1 VAAAQGMNAKVFLNL
16 GLIAAL
22 LALSLFMY
30 YKAAHDVTPEMR
42 ITALKRD
49 DVSRIVIE
57 PRGAAPIKL
66 EKRDGAWRLVA
77 PLSASAEMTQ
87 VDRLVDI
94 VNANAK
100 QKLANPDR
108 AQLDLVT
115 PPVRVTLN
123 DQVVAFG
130 RVNDITYEQYV
141 EIGGNVYVVPPLYG
155 YGIPTDVTK
164 LLGRRLLDSN
174 ETPVAFDFGRYKI
187 VRDEKGTW
195 TATGDFPVPK
205 EAPLSQDDFN
215 RWADEW
221 RHTSALSVAPDKA
234 GRSPEQVVV
243 KFKDGKS
250 VIMHILQREPDF
262 QLVREDSAMRFHFG
276 AEVGRRLTDPRV
288 VAKK

>member
-1 VAAAQGMNAKVFLNL
+1 VAAAQGMNARVVLNL
-16 GLIAAL
+16 GLIAVL

-30 YKAAHDVTPEMR
+30 YRAAHDVTPEMR
-42 ITALKRD
+42 ITPLKRD
-49 DVSRIVIE
+49 EVNRIVIE
-57 PRGAAPIKL
+57 PRGAPTIKL
-66 EKRDGAWRLVA
+66 EKHDGAWRLVA
-77 PLSASAEMTQ
+77 PLAASAEMTQ

-123 DQVVAFG
+123 DQAVAFG

-141 EIGGNVYVVPPLYG
+141 EIAGNVYVVPPLYG

-195 TATGDFPVPK
+195 TATGDFPVAK

-221 RHTSALSVAPDKA
+221 RHTSALSVAPDKDA
-234 GRSPEQVVV
+234 RSTDQIVV

-250 VIMHILQREPDF
+250 VTMKILQREPDF
-262 QLVREDSAMRFHFG
+262 QLMREDSAMRFHFG

-288 VAKK
+288 IARK

>member
-1 VAAAQGMNAKVFLNL
+1 MNAKALLNL
-16 GLIAAL
+16 GLIATL

-30 YKAAHDVTPEMR
+30 YRAGHDATPEMR
-42 ITALKRD
+42 ITPLKRD
-49 DVSRIVIE
+49 DVNHIVIE
-57 PRGAAPIKL
+57 PRGAPPIKL
-66 EKRDGAWRLVA
+66 EKHDGSWRLVS
-77 PLSASAEMTQ
+77 PLNAQAEMTQ

-123 DQVVAFG
+123 DQSVAFG

-141 EIGGNVYVVPPLYG
+141 EIASNVYVVPPLYG
-155 YGIPTDVTK
+155 YGIPTDATK
-164 LLGRRLLDSN
+164 LLSRRLLDTN
-174 ETPVAFDFGRYKI
+174 ETPVTFDFGHYKI
-187 VRDEKGTW
+187 VRDDKGTW
-195 TATGDFPVPK
+195 SATGDFPVAK
-205 EAPLSQDDFN
+205 DAPLSQDDFN

-221 RHTSALSVAPDKA
+221 RHTSALSVAPDKD
-234 GRSPEQVVV
+234 GKSTEQVVV
-243 KFKDGKS
+243 RFKDGKS
-250 VIMHILQREPDF
+250 VTMKILQREPDF
-262 QLVREDSAMRFHFG
+262 QLLREDSAMRFHFG

>member
-22 LALSLFMY
+22 LALSIFMY

-49 DVSRIVIE
+49 DVTRIVIE
-57 PRGAAPIKL
+57 PRGAPAIKL
-66 EKRDGAWRLVA
+66 EKHDGTWRLVA
-77 PLSASAEMTQ
+77 PLAASAEMTQ

-108 AQLDLVT
+108 AQLDLVN

-141 EIGGNVYVVPPLYG
+141 EIAGNVYVVPPLYG

-195 TATGDFPVPK
+195 SATGDFPVAK

-221 RHTSALSVAPDKA
+221 RHTSALSVAPDKD
-234 GRSPEQVVV
+234 GRSTEQVLV

-250 VIMHILQREPDF
+250 VIMKILQREPDF